1 MISIIIYDVR
11 ILIKTITEKLII
23 FQINWFF
30 AYFEKKTDKY
40 PIKKKNEKKAKETP
54 IPNINFSLKK
64 KLF

>member
-30 AYFEKKTDKY
+30 AYFEKKVDKY
-40 PIKKKNEKKAKETP
+40 PSKKKNKKEAIEAPT
-54 IPNINFSLKK
+54 PNIIFS
-64 KLF
+64 

>member
-40 PIKKKNEKKAKETP
+40 PIKKKNKKEAIEAP
-54 IPNINFSLKK
+54 IPNIIFS
-64 KLF
+64 

>member
-30 AYFEKKTDKY
+30 AYLEKKTDNY
-40 PIKKKNEKKAKETP
+40 QSKKKNKKEAIEAPT
-54 IPNINFSLKK
+54 PNIIFS
-64 KLF
+64 